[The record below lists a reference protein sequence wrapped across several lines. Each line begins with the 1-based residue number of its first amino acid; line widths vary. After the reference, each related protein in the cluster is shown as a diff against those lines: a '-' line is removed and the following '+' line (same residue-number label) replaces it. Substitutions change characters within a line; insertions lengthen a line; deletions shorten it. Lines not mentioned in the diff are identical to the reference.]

1 MSRDILR
8 AALENAAVI
17 AGCGRARVVG
27 ADDPVPRDAPSVPLG
42 RAGVLVLDGA
52 ELDESALRRLAALG
66 EIVRTALAENDA
78 LAVELTAERRLSAL
92 AGGPGGLAALVHAC
106 SDLTGKVVVLYDA
119 QPRLV
124 ASASPHGAS
133 PIRLRSL
140 GEIGARDGMVPAR
153 LDGLTHRHLVV
164 PADRHGETFGW
175 LVLVEHPSAFRANDR
190 EIARRAAGH
199 VATEFA
205 VQRRVAA
212 VAWNARSS
220 LARQLV
226 RGSSTVDDLRSSG
239 EYLGVDVDARRVL
252 AYVLGEPSD
261 GERLAAAVEEI
272 LGAEVLGTRGSE
284 GVLLLVQ
291 AREGPM
297 VRRVKA
303 AVRQAAHGSLGELA
317 VGVSPVCEPHALAR
331 AYREAREVAHC
342 VHRFV
347 GPESPRI
354 LAVDDLGPARL
365 FVANSAVGAVRAYVD
380 DVLGPLLTGEAAVAD
395 LLCTLQ
401 QYFDAGRSVRVSA
414 SRLGVHENT
423 VRLRLA
429 RVRQATGFDV
439 AADPGDQLSVQTALL
454 VLRLQGHPALPAFD
468 EGGLDEDGRKTA

>member
-1 MSRDILR
+1 MSPELLR
-8 AALENAAVI
+8 AVLEQAPVI
-17 AGCGRARVVG
+17 AGTGRVRLVNAG
-27 ADDPVPRDAPSVPLG
+27 PPVRDGEFAVPLG
-42 RAGVLVLDGA
+42 RTAALVVDGA
-52 ELDESALRRLAALG
+52 DGDALDRL
-66 EIVRTALAENDA
+66 VALAEVVRA
-78 LAVELTAERRLSAL
+78 AVAEHEARSAELAAERHLGAL
-92 AGGPGGLAALVHAC
+92 VGVPGGLAALVRC
-106 SDLTGKVVVLYDA
+106 SAELTGKVTVLYDV
-119 QPRLV
+119 RDRMV
-124 ASASPHGAS
+124 ASASPPGAS
-133 PIRLRSL
+133 PIRMRSL
-140 GEIGARDGMVPAR
+140 DEIGVREGLAPAR

-164 PADRHGETFGW
+164 PATHRDETFGR
-175 LVLVEHPSAFRANDR
+175 LVLVEHPSAFRPADR
-190 EIARRAAGH
+190 TIAHRAADHLG
-199 VATEFA
+199 TEFA
-205 VQRRVAA
+205 LQRRVAT

-226 RGSSTVDDLRSSG
+226 RGSSTMDDLRSSG
-239 EYLGVDVDARRVL
+239 EYLGVDVRARRVL
-252 AYVLGEPSD
+252 AYVLGSPAD
-261 GERLAAAVEEI
+261 DQALAAEVEEI

-284 GVLLLVQ
+284 GVLLLVE
-291 AREGPM
+291 AGDGPV

-303 AVRQAAHGSLGELA
+303 AVRRATRRTLGQLA
-317 VGVSPVCEPHALAR
+317 VGVSSVCEPGALAR

-347 GPESPRI
+347 GPDSPRI

-380 DVLGPLLTGEAAVAD
+380 DVLGPLLTADAAD
-395 LLCTLQ
+395 LLWTVQ

-429 RVRQATGFDV
+429 RVRQATGLDV
-439 AADPGDQLSVQTALL
+439 AADAGDQLTVQTALL